1 MEILRTVAAM
11 TDWSEKKRHEGMT
24 IGLVPT
30 MGYFHQGHLHL
41 MRLCRQ
47 QTDQLVV
54 SLFVNPIQF
63 APGEDLASYPRDLNR
78 DAALAAAE
86 GAAVLFAPD
95 NETMYPPGFQT
106 RVLVDSLTE
115 VLCGAGR
122 PGHFAGVTTVVTK
135 LLQIVRPHCAVFGEK
150 DYQQLVVIRRLV
162 ADLNLDVRI
171 LAHAI
176 VREPDGLA
184 MSSRNTYLSANQRR
198 SALCLYKSLQFAR
211 RLVAEGML
219 AAAMLKSEIEL
230 YLATFP
236 EVSVEYVSIVDQESL
251 QDRTKVDETARLVM
265 AVRVGPTRLID
276 NGQLC

>member
-11 TDWSEKKRHEGMT
+11 TDWSEKKRLQGMT

-30 MGYFHQGHLHL
+30 MGFFHQGHLHL

-47 QTDQLVV
+47 QMDHLVV

-63 APGEDLASYPRDLNR
+63 APGEDLAAYPRDLDR

-86 GAAVLFAPD
+86 GTEVLFAPD
-95 NETMYPPGFQT
+95 NVAMYPPGFQT
-106 RVLVDSLTE
+106 RVLVGSLTE
-115 VLCGAGR
+115 TLCGAGR

-135 LLQIVRPHCAVFGEK
+135 LLHIIRPHCAVFGEK

-171 LAHAI
+171 LSHDI

-184 MSSRNTYLSANQRR
+184 MSSRNTYLSTTQRR
-198 SALCLYKSLQFAR
+198 SALCLYKSLQLAR
-211 RLVAEGML
+211 RRVAEGVL
-219 AAAMLKSEIEL
+219 AAATLKSEIEQ

-251 QDRTKVDETARLVM
+251 QDKTKVDETVRLAM
-265 AVRVGPTRLID
+265 AVRVGSTRLID
-276 NGQLC
+276 NGRLC